1 MKPAANHVAAA
12 LHKILQHVKESED
25 ESLFGLLCL
34 IEQRVRMRV
43 RKKVK
48 PRIAKHAAVKPGN
61 QRPPATPKLTRYV
74 E

>member
-1 MKPAANHVAAA
+1 
-12 LHKILQHVKESED
+12 
-25 ESLFGLLCL
+25 LCL

-48 PRIAKHAAVKPGN
+48 PRIEKHAAVKPGN
-61 QRPPATPKLTRYV
+61 QRPPATSKLTRYV